1 MHRYDVAVAGA
12 GLGGLAAA
20 ALLSARGKKVMVS
33 TPHASLAEALGVTAA
48 DGFLFSSGPAL
59 LHGFEAGGA
68 FQRLFLD
75 SSFPAR
81 EPANP
86 DVYQV
91 ALPDRRIT
99 ISPNQEET
107 HEELRREFPREIDTI
122 VRFYRDLQQ
131 AADRG
136 SQSRIAALLSDLRS
150 AGTFIRRYRFSSG
163 LLTFLDVQS
172 LYFFQRPC
180 AELTLATL
188 ITLCTRRPAAIT
200 GGYRKLAEH
209 LTDVIVRKDGEV
221 RLNEPSGGIVFHR
234 DRAKGVMTAQGAV
247 ETGKVLLC
255 TSEKSKHSLFLGIK
269 DEVVPVGMAR
279 DVLYLPDYAR
289 PLDVLAC
296 SLSEKDDLAAAPK
309 GMRALAV
316 SFPAS
321 PDQTHNPE
329 TLMERVSGLVP
340 FLKDFLVLTRDSR
353 PSGASAVPPGLSFK
367 PLSSRHDE
375 PLLFTA
381 SKKNVYLLYEAQHAP
396 LQVLTAA
403 RKFVEKIS

>member
-1 MHRYDVAVAGA
+1 VVVAGA

-48 DGFLFSSGPAL
+48 AGFLFSSGPAL

-75 SSFPAR
+75 SDLPAS
-81 EPANP
+81 EPTHP

-99 ISPNQEET
+99 VSPNQEET
-107 HEELRREFPREIDTI
+107 HEELRREFPREIDAI
-122 VRFYRDLQQ
+122 VRFYRDLMK

-136 SQSRIAALLSDLRS
+136 SQSRMAAFFSNLRS
-150 AGTFIRRYRFSSG
+150 AGTFIRRYRFNSG
-163 LLTFLDVQS
+163 FLTFLDVQS

-200 GGYRKLAEH
+200 GGYPKLAEH
-209 LTDVIVRKDGEV
+209 LTDVIIRKDGEI
-221 RLNEPSGGIVFHR
+221 RLNEPSGQIVFHR

-247 ETGKVLLC
+247 EAGKVLLC
-255 TSEKSKHSLFLGIK
+255 TAEKGKHSLFLGIK

-296 SLSEKDDLAAAPK
+296 SLSEKDDLTAAPR

-316 SFPAS
+316 SFTPS
-321 PDQTHNPE
+321 PDQTHDQE
-329 TLMERVSGLVP
+329 TLIARVSGLVP
-340 FLKDFLVLTRDSR
+340 FLKDFLVMTSDSH
-353 PSGASAVPPGLSFK
+353 PFEKSAVPSGLSFK
-367 PLSSRHDE
+367 PLFSQRDE
-375 PLLFTA
+375 PMLFRA
-381 SKKNVYLLYEAQHAP
+381 SKKNVYLLHEARHAP
-396 LQVLTAA
+396 LRMLTAA